1 MAHLIEI
8 KADNIQKLK
17 VSLIELDEAYRNSI
31 EEGAKK
37 HEENKSV
44 LLSQWSDER

>member
-1 MAHLIEI
+1 MAHLIEM

-17 VSLIELDEAYRNSI
+17 VSLIELDETYRNSI

-37 HEENKSV
+37 H
-44 LLSQWSDER
+44 